1 MATKNAK
8 LMEKKITKPTISK
21 PSSVVLRKA
30 DKEMTK
36 ALSPYRS
43 RIRWLESERSRI
55 WVWKSPNQQYYNT
68 AVYNFNKKRGKI
80 DKEIEKVSK
89 QMEKKK
95 QEVQKTR
102 ANWKKLLKTTRA

>member
-1 MATKNAK
+1 MVAK
-8 LMEKKITKPTISK
+8 TTKPT
-21 PSSVVLRKA
+21 LRKA

-43 RIRWLESERSRI
+43 RIKWLESERSRI

-68 AVYNFNKKRGKI
+68 AVYNAKKKREKI
-80 DKEIEKVSK
+80 DKEIKKVSK

-102 ANWKKLLKTTRA
+102 VNWKKLLKTTRA